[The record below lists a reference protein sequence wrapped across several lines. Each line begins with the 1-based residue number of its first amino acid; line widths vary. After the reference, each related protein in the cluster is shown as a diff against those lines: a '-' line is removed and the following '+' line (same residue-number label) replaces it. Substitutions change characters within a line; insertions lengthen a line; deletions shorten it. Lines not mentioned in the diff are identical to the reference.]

1 MKLITHRGSHQIGGS
16 CVELQANNGDRL
28 LLDAGM
34 PLAQKDGSDWP
45 RGTMNHKSEEL
56 RAEGVLPDID
66 GLYAGSTPK
75 FSALVLSH
83 AHLDHHGLAHHIH
96 PDIPIYASRGT
107 IEMLKVSQIFVPDAV
122 VPSNLHELPDGTVAI
137 GSFTIQGIPVDHV
150 APDSR
155 ALLVEADGQ
164 RVLYSGDLR
173 AHGRHPELFDG
184 LPAAAGRVDVLILE
198 GTTIGQ
204 QVGSHGF
211 PSELDVEAKLRD
223 LLKHKSGI
231 VFVIASGQNI
241 DRAVSVYRAAH
252 AAGRVFVMDAYQAYV
267 HMVLKDLCPEAP
279 QSGLEGV
286 GVKFV
291 QYHVER
297 LINADL
303 YSRACKMS
311 RDRKVETKHLAA
323 EPDRFV
329 YLARSNGA
337 TAALLKKLGSSV
349 RPTVVWSQ
357 WSGYLKKGGAVPRF
371 CDEHGI
377 KIDTIHSGGHAHP
390 EDLVR
395 LVSRLQPGLVV
406 PIHTEAAAKF
416 KDLMPNVVQIEDGKV
431 VEIGSLLTEL
441 SCANIEPKRALA
453 QEKLCDHK

>member
-16 CVELQANNGDRL
+16 CVELQSSQGDRL

-34 PLAQKDGSDWP
+34 PLTQKDGRDWP
-45 RGTMNHKSEEL
+45 RGTMNRKSVEL

-107 IEMLKVSQIFVPDAV
+107 IEMIKVSKIFVPDAV
-122 VPSNLHELPDGTVAI
+122 VPENIHELPAGDVAI
-137 GSFTIQGIPVDHV
+137 GSFTVRGIPVDHV

-173 AHGRHPELFDG
+173 AHGRHPELFDR

-198 GTTIGQ
+198 GTTVGQ
-204 QVGSHGF
+204 HEGAHGF
-211 PSELDVEAKLRD
+211 PSELDVEARLCD
-223 LLKHKSGI
+223 LLKHESGI

-241 DRAVSVYRAAH
+241 DRAVSVYKAAQ

-291 QYHVER
+291 QYHVDR
-297 LINADL
+297 LIKAGL

-323 EPDRFV
+323 EPGRFV

-337 TAALLKKLGSSV
+337 TAALLKKLGKEAN
-349 RPTVVWSQ
+349 PFVVWAQ
-357 WSGYLKKGGAVPRF
+357 WRGYLNKGGAFLEF
-371 CDEHGI
+371 CGENHL
-377 KIDTIHSGGHAHP
+377 KPLPIHSGGHAHP
-390 EDLVR
+390 EDLVSLVRR
-395 LVSRLQPGLVV
+395 LRPGVVV
-406 PIHTEAAAKF
+406 PIHTESAAKF
-416 KDLMPNVVQIEDGKV
+416 KDLMPNVVEIEDGKV
-431 VEIGSLLTEL
+431 VEVASLF
-441 SCANIEPKRALA
+441 SMAAN
-453 QEKLCDHK
+453 

>member
-1 MKLITHRGSHQIGGS
+1 MKLTIHRGSKQIGGS
-16 CVELQANNGDRL
+16 CVELQASKGGRI

-34 PLAQKDGSDWP
+34 PLTQKDGSDWP
-45 RGTMNHKSEEL
+45 RGTMNRKSEEL

-96 PDIPIYASRGT
+96 PDIPIFASRGT

-122 VPSNLHELPDGTVAI
+122 VPSNLHELPDGDVTI
-137 GSFTIQGIPVDHV
+137 GPFTIRGIPVDHV

-173 AHGRHPELFDG
+173 AHGRHPELFDE
-184 LPAAAGRVDVLILE
+184 LPAASGRVDVLILE

-211 PSELDVEAKLRD
+211 QSELEVEAKLCD
-223 LLKHKSGI
+223 LLKHEPGI

-241 DRAVSVYRAAH
+241 DRAVSVYKAAQ

-297 LINADL
+297 LIKADL

-311 RDRKVETKHLAA
+311 RDRKVETKDLAA
-323 EPDRFV
+323 EPGRFV

-337 TAALLKKLGSSV
+337 TAALLKKLGSYV
-349 RPTVVWSQ
+349 RPAVVWSQ
-357 WSGYLKKGGAVPRF
+357 WSGYLKKGGAVPRY
-371 CDEHGI
+371 CGENGI

-390 EDLVR
+390 EDLAS
-395 LVSRLQPGLVV
+395 LVKRMQPKAVV
-406 PIHTEAAAKF
+406 PIHTEAAAQFSK
-416 KDLMPNVVQIEDGKV
+416 LMPNVRLVNDHV
-431 VEIGSLLTEL
+431 AVEIASL
-441 SCANIEPKRALA
+441 IA
-453 QEKLCDHK
+453 QP